1 MRRWRV
7 AMVANCQ
14 CAALMT
20 TTTTTTTM
28 RTMLICCTQQS
39 AITQPRSPHNYHRHR
54 HRANDRYHDNDD
66 ARYRSSFAAVKEEKA
81 YR

>member
-39 AITQPRSPHNYHRHR
+39 AITLPRSPHNYHR
-54 HRANDRYHDNDD
+54 HRANDRYHDNE
-66 ARYRSSFAAVKEEKA
+66 ARYRSSFAVVKEEKA